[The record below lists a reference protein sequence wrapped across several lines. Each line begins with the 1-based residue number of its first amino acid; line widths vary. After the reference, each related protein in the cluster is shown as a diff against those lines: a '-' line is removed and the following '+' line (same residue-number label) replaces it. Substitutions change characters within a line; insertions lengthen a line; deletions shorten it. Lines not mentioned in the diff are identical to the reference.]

1 MTKTLKWWSEFCR
14 IFFSFFLCETWS
26 RISFGFCGLL
36 WSRRQMKL
44 NIEKEPW
51 RVGIQCCGNFW
62 LLKCT
67 ERWISC
73 LVGIIRQVFWGKQ
86 AARTLHNDAFQWGW
100 LKLLPRAWLALA
112 RVSFSF
118 VYLFL
123 FVVPTRLEMDIV
135 WDWRKKSVPETVW
148 SDSVGARRHGRD
160 RFNVRGRHK
169 MQMGT
174 LSR

>member
-1 MTKTLKWWSEFCR
+1 MTKTLKWWSEFCC
-14 IFFSFFLCETWS
+14 IFFFFLCERWS

-51 RVGIQCCGNFW
+51 RVRIQCCGNYC

-112 RVSFSF
+112 RV
-118 VYLFL
+118 FL
-123 FVVPTRLEMDIV
+123 FIHLFIFICCPNEAGSGCCVGL
-135 WDWRKKSVPETVW
+135 KKE
-148 SDSVGARRHGRD
+148 VGAWNCLV
-160 RFNVRGRHK
+160 RFSQCSTTWQR
-169 MQMGT
+169 QI
-174 LSR
+174 